1 MKAGDGSGPGEAAQ
15 GAPAGE
21 PGAVLSGGLLRTL
34 VGRYEAAWHAKDA
47 DGFLACHTEDAV
59 WETPLF
65 YPDGIAR
72 GHAAI
77 RAECQRA
84 WRGMTDLRY
93 ETHDLF
99 VSLDGRRAAQLWAG
113 RFRLTGPVDP
123 PGYAPTNQPVALTG
137 VSVWELR
144 GDRLSRVSEYFDAL
158 GPARQIGLIP
168 APGTP
173 GERIGVLLQHLA
185 ARRMRRKSAA

>member
-1 MKAGDGSGPGEAAQ
+1 MEAAEGRDRQ
-15 GAPAGE
+15 AGKGAPAGE
-21 PGAVLSGGLLRTL
+21 PGTALSGEFLRAM
-34 VGRYEAAWHAKDA
+34 VERYEAAWHAKDL

-65 YPDGIAR
+65 YPDGVAR

-77 RAECQRA
+77 RAECERA
-84 WRGMTDLRY
+84 WRGMTDMRY
-93 ETHDLF
+93 HTHDLF
-99 VSLDGRRAAQLWAG
+99 ISLDGRRAAQRWTG
-113 RFRLTGPVDP
+113 RFRLTGSIDP
-123 PGYAPTNQPVALTG
+123 PGYVATNQPVELSG

-158 GPARQIGLIP
+158 GPGRQIGLIP

-173 GERIGVLLQHLA
+173 AERVGILLQHLA
-185 ARRMRRKSAA
+185 ARRMRRRPMA